1 MGAEA
6 AVQVDGLRREFQT
19 GKGLRKRG
27 LPVVALDSV
36 TLDIA
41 PGEVLGLL
49 GPNGAGKTTLVK
61 ILSTVLLPTA
71 GTARI
76 LGHDIVAETAAVRP
90 LIGIVFGGERGLYT
104 RLTARQNL
112 HYWSALYKMPTAAGR
127 RRAGELLAALGLD
140 ERADEP
146 VETFSRGMKQRLHL
160 ARGLIN
166 DPPVL
171 FLDEPTTGMD
181 PVAARQFRSLVVDLR
196 REGRTVLLTTHDMA
210 EAESLCDRVALIDHG
225 ALLAVEPPRVLS
237 GWIAGFER
245 IDVEGA
251 APAVLRELEG
261 LPGVTAVTSDG
272 AGARI
277 SVDCREATAAVLQ
290 CLVAAGVQSIR
301 TSVPSLEEVY
311 VHVFGDRGL
320 RI

>member
-1 MGAEA
+1 MTSWARQRPSAPSSASSSA
-6 AVQVDGLRREFQT
+6 ASAAST
-19 GKGLRKRG
+19 
-27 LPVVALDSV
+27 
-36 TLDIA
+36 
-41 PGEVLGLL
+41 PG
-49 GPNGAGKTTLVK
+49 
-61 ILSTVLLPTA
+61 S
-71 GTARI
+71 
-76 LGHDIVAETAAVRP
+76 
-90 LIGIVFGGERGLYT
+90 
-104 RLTARQNL
+104 TARQNL
-112 HYWSALYKMPTAAGR
+112 HYWAALYKIPGAVGR
-127 RRAGELLAALGLD
+127 RRAGELLVALGLD

-146 VETFSRGMKQRLHL
+146 VERFSRGMKQRLHL

-181 PVAARQFRSLVVDLR
+181 PVAAREFRALVGDLR
-196 REGRTVLLTTHDMA
+196 DDGRTILLTTHDMA

-251 APAVLRELEG
+251 SPALLLELESV
-261 LPGVTAVTSDG
+261 PGVTAVTVEG

-277 SVDCREATAAVLQ
+277 SVDSREATGIVLQ
-290 CLVAAGVQSIR
+290 RVIAAGVQTIR

-320 RI
+320 RV

>member
-1 MGAEA
+1 MVVE
-6 AVQVDGLRREFQT
+6 GLRREFQT
-19 GKGLRKRG
+19 GKGFRKRSQ
-27 LPVVALDSV
+27 PVVALDGV
-36 TLDIA
+36 TLEI
-41 PGEVLGLL
+41 PSGEVLGLL

-71 GTARI
+71 GTARV
-76 LGHDIVAETAAVRP
+76 LGHDVVGETAAVRP

-112 HYWSALYKMPTAAGR
+112 HYWAALYKIPGAVGR
-127 RRAGELLAALGLD
+127 RRAAELLVALGLD

-146 VETFSRGMKQRLHL
+146 VERFSRGMKQRLHL

-181 PVAARQFRSLVVDLR
+181 PVAAREFRALVGDLR
-196 REGRTVLLTTHDMA
+196 DDGRTILLTTHDMA

-245 IDVEGA
+245 IDIEGA
-251 APAVLRELEG
+251 PPALLLELESV
-261 LPGVTAVTSDG
+261 PGVTAVTVEG

-277 SVDCREATAAVLQ
+277 SVDSREATGIVLQ
-290 CLVAAGVQSIR
+290 RVIAAGVQTIR

-311 VHVFGDRGL
+311 VHVFGARGL
-320 RI
+320 RV